1 MADLK
6 NKTVL
11 LIGAGPRII
20 GQSAECDEGAM
31 EAARALV
38 GQGCRIVT
46 ANPNPD
52 AVMTAPDWALRSYM
66 EPLTPA
72 SLAQIIEVEKPHA
85 VLPTFAGRQGL
96 HLAAELAHEGVL
108 DQHRTVLWSLSVQ
121 SLQHLLNR
129 DTLNTALN
137 QIGLSTPSISVL
149 KDAASAAK
157 KAQELGFPV
166 VLRRANADLIPDGV
180 LVYNQDELSQ
190 YTAPMVGESH
200 GAVSIEASLLAWQ
213 QVELEILRDTTGATR
228 VIGAVEYVDTAGIH
242 PGDAISVCPPQS
254 LSVEMVRQLS
264 AYAESIATHLQ
275 ITGNATIRFACRAI
289 DAKVLVL
296 AVHPRYTR
304 TSALVSRV
312 ADIPLAALSALLAAG
327 CPLESLPDPLPD
339 SKSDLADAISK
350 KETPVAVKWPCWDFQ
365 RLDGTADRLGSQ
377 MKAVGQHLGYG
388 HDFNEALQKAARAAM
403 GNDLGLSDNQQIE
416 TLTEEELKAAISTP
430 TSRRLPMVC
439 EALRRGLPEA
449 ELNRLTHIA
458 PWFIGQLRT
467 LMDLET
473 RIKSHQGRSPETG
486 LLRQAKRSGFSDVC
500 LAWLLQIPAETMT
513 ARLSDE
519 GIRPNWRSLAA
530 DRGAL
535 RFSTYSDSPDLP
547 PLKGSRKILM
557 IGSGAYRIGQGP
569 ECDFGIFQAVDAV
582 RTQGFAPVT
591 LNCNLAGITTGR
603 TMDPGCYCEPI
614 TLESILT
621 VASKES
627 PEGIILQ
634 FTGNQA
640 NAFAVQL
647 ARAGVKVLGPPLE
660 SLQLIT
666 DRPAFRERMRSL
678 GIPQPAGA
686 IVHSVEET
694 QAAIAQ
700 IGFPLQVR
708 AIRSGMDG
716 EGEVSIFQDRSELQ
730 AFIDERGSDAGFPW
744 AVERF
749 LEYAIEAQAETLC
762 DGESAHVATVM
773 EHIELA
779 GVHAGDSAYV
789 LPPYSIAPRHVETM
803 TEYGRKVATALKIK
817 GLLNLR
823 FAVYRDTVY
832 LLDAQCNVSRNLAVV
847 DRIHRIPLA
856 AMAVRLM
863 LGAKLDELPLR
874 AAPPSLVGVRAAV
887 FPFTVFT
894 TEDPLLG
901 PRMRSIGQVL
911 SMAETFGMAYFKAQE
926 AAATPLP
933 TEGTVLITVTD
944 EDKASI
950 LEPARIF
957 QELGFRIMATR
968 GTHDALAANGIESQL
983 VRKLG
988 FGRPNLLDEIKNGN
1002 VQMVINTPTGGQGQ
1016 IDDSVIR
1023 KTAITYRVANMT
1035 TPASALAA
1043 AKGIA
1048 ARRKGKNVV
1057 TALPVR

>member
-46 ANPNPD
+46 VNPNPD

-72 SLAQIIEVEKPHA
+72 NLAQIIKVEKPHA

-96 HLAAELAHEGVL
+96 HLAAELANEGVL
-108 DQHRTVLWSLSVQ
+108 DQHRTALWSLSVQ

-149 KDAASAAK
+149 KDAAFAAQ

-166 VLRRANADLIPDGV
+166 VLRRANAELMPDGV

-190 YTAPMVGESH
+190 FTAPMVGESH

-213 QVELEILRDTTGATR
+213 QVELEILRDATGATR

-254 LSVEMVRQLS
+254 LSVDMVRQLS
-264 AYAESIATHLQ
+264 IHAESIATHLQ
-275 ITGNATIRFACRAI
+275 IAGNATIRFACRPT
-289 DAKVLVL
+289 DAKVLAL

-304 TSALVSRV
+304 TSAMVSRV

-327 CPLESLPDPLPD
+327 CPLESLPDPFPD
-339 SKSDLADAISK
+339 PKSDLADAISK
-350 KETPVAVKWPCWDFQ
+350 NQTPVAVKWPCWDFQ
-365 RLDGTADRLGSQ
+365 RLDGAADRLGSQ

-388 HDFNEALQKAARAAM
+388 CDFNEALQKAARAAA
-403 GNDLGLSDNQQIE
+403 GNDRGLGHTQDME

-439 EALRRGLPEA
+439 EALRRGIPEA

-458 PWFIGQLRT
+458 PWFIGRLRT
-467 LMDLET
+467 LMDLEAQ
-473 RIKSHQGRSPETG
+473 IKSHRGRSPETEF
-486 LLRQAKRSGFSDVC
+486 LRQAKRSGFSDAR
-500 LAWLLQIPAETMT
+500 LAELLQIPAETLT

-530 DRGAL
+530 DRDTS
-535 RFSTYSDSPDLP
+535 RFSTYGDSPDLP
-547 PLKGSRKILM
+547 PLEGGRKILM

-569 ECDFGIFQAVDAV
+569 ECDFGIFQAVDAI
-582 RTQGFAPVT
+582 RDQGFAPVI
-591 LNCNLAGITTGR
+591 LNCNLTGITTGR

-627 PEGIILQ
+627 AEGIILQ
-634 FTGNQA
+634 FTGNLA
-640 NAFAVQL
+640 NALAVQL
-647 ARAGVKVLGPPLE
+647 ASAGVKVLGPPTE
-660 SLQLIT
+660 SLKLIA

-686 IVHSVEET
+686 IVHSVEEA

-716 EGEVSIFQDRSELQ
+716 EVSIFQDRSELL
-730 AFIDERGSDAGFPW
+730 AFLDERDTDAGFPW
-744 AVERF
+744 AVEQF

-803 TEYGRKVATALKIK
+803 AEYGRKVAMALKIK

-823 FAVYRDTVY
+823 FAIYRDTVY
-832 LLDAQCNVSRNLAVV
+832 LLDAQCHVSRNLAVV

-863 LGAKLDELPLR
+863 LGAKLDELSLH

-957 QELGFRIMATR
+957 QELGFHIMATR

-1048 ARRKGKNVV
+1048 ARRRGKNVV

>member
-6 NKTVL
+6 DKTVL

-46 ANPNPD
+46 VNPNPD

-66 EPLTPA
+66 EPLTA
-72 SLAQIIEVEKPHA
+72 SSLAQIISKENPHA
-85 VLPTFAGRQGL
+85 VLPAFAGRQGL
-96 HLAAELAHEGVL
+96 HLAAELAHGGVL
-108 DQHRTVLWSLSVQ
+108 EKHRTALWSLSAR
-121 SLQHLLNR
+121 SLRHLLNR

-137 QIGLSTPSISVL
+137 QIGLSTPSIFVL
-149 KDAASAAK
+149 KDAAQATT

-166 VLRRANADLIPDGV
+166 VLRRANANLMPDGV
-180 LVYNQDELSQ
+180 MVYNQDELSQ
-190 YTAPMVGESH
+190 YTAPKAGESD
-200 GAVSIEASLLAWQ
+200 GAISIEASLLDWRQ
-213 QVELEILRDTTGATR
+213 IELEILRDAAGATL
-228 VIGAVEYVDTAGIH
+228 VVGGVEYLDTAGIH
-242 PGDAISVCPPQS
+242 PGDAIAVCPPQS
-254 LSVEMVRQLS
+254 LPADLIRQL
-264 AYAESIATHLQ
+264 AAHAESIAAHLD
-275 ITGNATIRFACRAI
+275 IVGNATIRFACRSG
-289 DAKVLVL
+289 DPKVLVL

-304 TSALVSRV
+304 SSALINRV

-327 CPLESLPDPLPD
+327 HRLDALPPD
-339 SKSDLADAISK
+339 FPRPQVHLAEAISR

-365 RLDGTADRLGSQ
+365 RLDAAADRLGSQ
-377 MKAVGQHLGYG
+377 MKAVGQHMGYG
-388 HDFNEALQKAARAAM
+388 HDFKEALQKAARAAA
-403 GNDLGLSDNQQIE
+403 GNDLGLGDARVAGPLSDE
-416 TLTEEELKAAISTP
+416 ALLAAISTP
-430 TSRRLPMVC
+430 SSQRLPMVC
-439 EALRRGLPEA
+439 EALRRGTPET
-449 ELNRLTHIA
+449 ELSRLTRIA
-458 PWFIGQLRT
+458 PWFIDQLRA
-467 LMDLET
+467 LMDLEAQ
-473 RIKSHQGRSPETG
+473 IKGQRGRTASAE
-486 LLRQAKRSGFSDVC
+486 LLRQAKEAGFSDAR
-500 LAWLLQIPAETMT
+500 LAELLQMPAETLT
-513 ARLSDE
+513 DRLAAE
-519 GIRPNWRSLAA
+519 KIRPHWRSLEAG
-530 DRGAL
+530 RGSL
-535 RFSTYSDSPDLP
+535 RFSTFAQSPDLP
-547 PLKGSRKILM
+547 VLEGRRKVLL
-557 IGSGAYRIGQGP
+557 IGSGAFRIGQGP
-569 ECDFGIFQAVDAV
+569 ECDFGIFQAVDAI
-582 RTQGFAPVT
+582 REQGFDPVV

-603 TMDPGCYCEPI
+603 AMTAGCYCDPV
-614 TLESILT
+614 TLESILA
-621 VASKES
+621 VAAKES
-627 PEGIILQ
+627 PVGAILQ
-634 FTGNQA
+634 FAGNQA
-640 NAFAVQL
+640 GALAAQL
-647 ARAGVKVLGPPLE
+647 ARAGLNVLGPALE
-660 SLQLIT
+660 SVQLMT

-678 GIPQPAGA
+678 GIPQPTGA
-686 IVHSVEET
+686 IVHSAEE
-694 QAAIAQ
+694 AQ
-700 IGFPLQVR
+700 NTISRIGFPVQVR

-716 EGEVSIFQDRSELQ
+716 AVVILQDQSELQ
-730 AFIDERGSDAGFPW
+730 VFLDEHHTDAGFPL
-744 AVERF
+744 AVEQF

-762 DGESAHVATVM
+762 DGEAAHVATVM

-803 TEYGRKVATALKIK
+803 AEYCRKVAVSLQIK

-823 FAVYRDTVY
+823 FAIYRDTVY
-832 LLDAQCNVSRNLAVV
+832 LLDAQCHVSRNLAVV
-847 DRIHRIPLA
+847 DRMHRIPLA

-863 LGAKLDELPLR
+863 LGAKLPDLPIQ
-874 AAPPSLVGVRAAV
+874 AATSSLVGVRAAV

-911 SMAETFGMAYFKAQE
+911 SMAETFGFAYFKAQE

-957 QELGFRIMATR
+957 QELGFNIMATR
-968 GTHDALAANGIESQL
+968 GTHDALAANGITSQL

-1002 VQMVINTPTGGQGQ
+1002 VQIVINTPTGGQGQ

-1048 ARRKGKNVV
+1048 ARRGGKNVV